1 MYIDIFI
8 CIQIGPSEQKQTHEP
23 FICLI
28 FFFFFFSPIE
38 KKFSAEADVKVGQCE
53 NGSRIP
59 GSWKEG
65 NTRSS
70 EPQRKCFSN

>member
-1 MYIDIFI
+1 MYTNWPFGAKANTRTIHMSDI
-8 CIQIGPSEQKQTHEP
+8 
-23 FICLI
+23 
-28 FFFFFFSPIE
+28 FFFFSPIE